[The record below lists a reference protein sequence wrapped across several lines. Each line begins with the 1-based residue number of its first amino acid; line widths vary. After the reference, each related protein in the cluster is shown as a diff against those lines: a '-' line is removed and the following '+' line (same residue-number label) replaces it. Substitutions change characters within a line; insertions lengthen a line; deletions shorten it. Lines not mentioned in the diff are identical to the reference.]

1 MVVMPKSPLSSALQ
15 VALHGTCSMIEQFL
29 LCFPNDPAQGEARQ
43 LLDHLKSLQA
53 KSFSAELPSSQHLTS
68 SLPNEPNPFAFF
80 QTDPPTTTTPTAE
93 PAEPITAVEED
104 PFAFFSPMDL
114 PAAPQE
120 TPSSSLFD
128 EWVAPPTSSAPT
140 TQPKEP
146 PNSSSTLDTI
156 PVTTHAKPPLDPF
169 AQNELALSA
178 TEKLLRSL
186 RQRME
191 SVELQSIQIPQR
203 LWEESPEVIW
213 KTCHLSLLRLPI
225 QDARSWNERLL
236 ALAKEHGFRSHDAP
250 SDRCPDLIGQPFSLP
265 TLCSPTGEVFS
276 GLQFSS
282 LFDHPQEISP
292 LLERSLPTTLDLQP
306 WLQAAA
312 LALYL
317 LEHDHTLHHALYSAY
332 SFGMIQIDPQQREIF
347 KKHFLLRLQN
357 IFNAK
362 SSAEQMFSLWELDEA
377 FHSLLHNPIAAN
389 KSGWDQF
396 YKKTRDLL
404 FQAKEHFEKESN
416 KNISLQELPSEY
428 RTVYEKRLTEKDIA
442 IQDGKPPGK
451 VLSTLRVWMNL
462 EGKTWLGRV
471 IYRG

>member
-15 VALHGTCSMIEQFL
+15 VALRTNCSMFEQFL
-29 LCFPNDPAQGEARQ
+29 LCFPNDPAQEEARH
-43 LLDHLKSLQA
+43 LLDQLKSLYT
-53 KSFSAELPSSQHLTS
+53 KSFSAESPSSQHPTS
-68 SLPNEPNPFAFF
+68 SIPNEPDPFAFF
-80 QTDPPTTTTPTAE
+80 QIDPPTTTTSPTAPTE
-93 PAEPITAVEED
+93 PAAAAEED

-114 PAAPQE
+114 PAVPQE

-128 EWVAPPTSSAPT
+128 GWVAPSASSAPIT
-140 TQPKEP
+140 HPTEP
-146 PNSSSTLDTI
+146 PNPSGTFDT
-156 PVTTHAKPPLDPF
+156 PVAAHAKLSPDPF
-169 AQNELALSA
+169 AQNETALSA

-191 SVELQSIQIPQR
+191 SAELQSIQSPQR

-236 ALAKEHGFRSHDAP
+236 ALAKDHGFRSHDAP
-250 SDRCPDLIGQPFSLP
+250 PDRCPDLIGQPFSLP

-282 LFDHPQEISP
+282 LFDLPQEISP
-292 LLERSLPTTLDLQP
+292 LLQRSLPTTLDLQP
-306 WLQAAA
+306 WLQAATF
-312 LALYL
+312 ALYL

-332 SFGMIQIDPQQREIF
+332 SFGMIQIDPQQRDIF

-357 IFNAK
+357 TFNSK
-362 SSAEQMFSLWELDEA
+362 SPTEQMFSLWELDEA

-404 FQAKEHFEKESN
+404 FQAKEELEKESN

-451 VLSTLRVWMNL
+451 VLSTLRVWMSL